1 MVVIEE
7 AEAAAPALQVE
18 ETDSDDSEDSEE
30 GTSKRVDGEEKVG
43 GGEEEEGKV
52 GGGGRHNRN
61 EKKARKSL
69 LKLGLK
75 PVTGIVSVTIRKT
88 KTMAFRISN
97 PEVYKSPVSDT
108 YIIFGEAKVDD
119 LAAHTHS
126 EAAQRFT
133 RPVTTVATSPPPAV
147 AEEPEDESGEL
158 DLTGIEEK
166 DIELVTAQVSCTR
179 TKAVAALRANN
190 NDIVEA
196 IMQLS
201 SAE

>member
-1 MVVIEE
+1 MVVIED
-7 AEAAAPALQVE
+7 ADPTSVQQVD
-18 ETDSDDSEDSEE
+18 ETDDLSEESSEKEKREDSEE
-30 GTSKRVDGEEKVG
+30 KQGDEETGEG
-43 GGEEEEGKV
+43 GKAA
-52 GGGGRHNRN
+52 RHNRN
-61 EKKARKSL
+61 EKKSRKAL

-75 PVTGIVSVTIRKT
+75 QVPGIVSVTIRKT
-88 KTMAFRISN
+88 KTMAFRIAY

-119 LAAHTHS
+119 LAAQTHS

-133 RPVTTVATSPPPAV
+133 RPVAPAANVPPPAA
-147 AEEPEDESGEL
+147 AEEVEDESGEL
-158 DLTGIEEK
+158 DLTGIDEK

-179 TKAVAALRANN
+179 AKAVGALRANN